1 MRQNILAGENFKPI
15 LDFSKQIALL
25 VDHMGLLIIVKMS
38 FLAKI
43 FGFGDSKEVT
53 PAEAVEQEK
62 KQSVDTT
69 KKISDTIDKLE
80 ITVEGLNIEIL
91 ALEKEAKALITS
103 KNKQKAMLS
112 MKKIKGKKDKL
123 IKVTKQIAHLE
134 NVKFNLENENDD
146 SEFFEAIRQAN
157 KVAEARAKRHE
168 EHLDVMARMKELND
182 EYKQQQEQM
191 NEYLEID
198 DAELEDLD
206 TLYEQYAE
214 ELRQET
220 GRL

>member
-1 MRQNILAGENFKPI
+1 
-15 LDFSKQIALL
+15 
-25 VDHMGLLIIVKMS
+25 MS

-43 FGFGDSKEVT
+43 FGFGDSKEVA

-62 KQSVDTT
+62 QQSVETT
-69 KKISDTIDKLE
+69 KKITDTINKLE
-80 ITVEGLNIEIL
+80 TAVGTLNDEIL
-91 ALEKEAKALITS
+91 ALEKLARELITS
-103 KNKQKAMLS
+103 KNKQKAMLF

-157 KVAEARAKRHE
+157 KVAEARAKRHD
-168 EHLDVMARMKELND
+168 EHLEVMARMKELND

-206 TLYEQYAE
+206 ALYEQYAE
-214 ELRQET
+214 EVRLET
-220 GRL
+220 SRL